1 MAAFHSKETMKNY
14 LLSGRMLRCN
24 CLVFK
29 VKKGVLYFIDSTGS
43 YTLSDSVQTCIDRW
57 FNSDNI
63 SKVKNKK
70 ELKELIEQQRIY

>member
-1 MAAFHSKETMKNY
+1 MSIFKSKETMRNY
-14 LLSGRMLRCN
+14 LLSGRLLRCN

-43 YTLSDSVQTCIDRW
+43 YKSSDSVQECIDRW
-57 FNSDNI
+57 FDSGNI